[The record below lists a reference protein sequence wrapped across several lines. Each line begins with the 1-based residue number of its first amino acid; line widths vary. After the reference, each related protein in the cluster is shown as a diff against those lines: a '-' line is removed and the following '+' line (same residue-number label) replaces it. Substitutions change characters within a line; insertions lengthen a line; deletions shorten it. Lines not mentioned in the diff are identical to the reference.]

1 MMSGF
6 AAKQQNDI
14 SAFDHGQ
21 VFCVPK
27 RRSPETVKF
36 RVIACSAAQ
45 WSSPD
50 SIDCV
55 LIRKLRRS

>member
-6 AAKQQNDI
+6 VAKQQNDI

-21 VFCVPK
+21 VLRVPK
-27 RRSPETVKF
+27 RQSPETVKF

-50 SIDCV
+50 
-55 LIRKLRRS
+55 